1 MSVVKLRI
9 EIERAV
15 LDYALTNGFRHT
27 RPIGIGGMLQDLPGR
42 AGTDQVTLSPA

>member
-27 RPIGIGGMLQDLPGR
+27 RPIGIGGMLQDLPG
-42 AGTDQVTLSPA
+42 